1 MANND
6 STKRVPLELLCM
18 LILKEGDRYGYE
30 MVQEIESRSG
40 GLLSFNLASVYV
52 ALRRLEERGCVSSR
66 TEMTDAARARMRVY
80 YHLEPA
86 AVAHHNTAGLH
97 LFARLSHCGA
107 EYEREHEHGQH
118 NCRKHERALGSAAL
132 KSRCKALRC
141 TGGRTKN
148 VIRHRF
154 CVGNLAQKALHAG
167 GLTLLLCAR
176 AAYRPIHTA

>member
-18 LILKEGDRYGYE
+18 LILKEGDRY
-30 MVQEIESRSG
+30 ESRSG

-86 AVAHHNTAGLH
+86 AEAYLTEQKEEYRRTAVGV
-97 LFARLSHCGA
+97 
-107 EYEREHEHGQH
+107 Q
-118 NCRKHERALGSAAL
+118 NVL
-132 KSRCKALRC
+132 KSCEVQHEKEA
-141 TGGRTKN
+141 
-148 VIRHRF
+148 
-154 CVGNLAQKALHAG
+154 
-167 GLTLLLCAR
+167 
-176 AAYRPIHTA
+176 

>member
-66 TEMTDAARARMRVY
+66 TEIMDARMRVY

-86 AVAHHNTAGLH
+86 AEAYLTEQKEEYRRTAVGV
-97 LFARLSHCGA
+97 
-107 EYEREHEHGQH
+107 Q
-118 NCRKHERALGSAAL
+118 NVL
-132 KSRCKALRC
+132 KSCEVQHEKEA
-141 TGGRTKN
+141 
-148 VIRHRF
+148 
-154 CVGNLAQKALHAG
+154 
-167 GLTLLLCAR
+167 
-176 AAYRPIHTA
+176 

>member
-66 TEMTDAARARMRVY
+66 TEMTDAARAP
-80 YHLEPA
+80 H
-86 AVAHHNTAGLH
+86 
-97 LFARLSHCGA
+97 ARLLSFGACGGSVSHGA
-107 EYEREHEHGQH
+107 ERGIPPHGRR
-118 NCRKHERALGSAAL
+118 CAERAE
-132 KSRCKALRC
+132 KLRGA
-141 TGGRTKN
+141 T
-148 VIRHRF
+148 
-154 CVGNLAQKALHAG
+154 
-167 GLTLLLCAR
+167 
-176 AAYRPIHTA
+176 

>member
-66 TEMTDAARARMRVY
+66 TEMTDAARARSVMLLCGADGV
-80 YHLEPA
+80 
-86 AVAHHNTAGLH
+86 AGLPRTT
-97 LFARLSHCGA
+97 RL
-107 EYEREHEHGQH
+107 ERLPQE
-118 NCRKHERALGSAAL
+118 SA
-132 KSRCKALRC
+132 SCM
-141 TGGRTKN
+141 
-148 VIRHRF
+148 
-154 CVGNLAQKALHAG
+154 
-167 GLTLLLCAR
+167 
-176 AAYRPIHTA
+176 

>member
-66 TEMTDAARARMRVY
+66 TEMTDAARARIEVD
-80 YHLEPA
+80 E
-86 AVAHHNTAGLH
+86 
-97 LFARLSHCGA
+97 ARR
-107 EYEREHEHGQH
+107 EVERLNRTVDMLQ
-118 NCRKHERALGSAAL
+118 N
-132 KSRCKALRC
+132 
-141 TGGRTKN
+141 GRDQ
-148 VIRHRF
+148 
-154 CVGNLAQKALHAG
+154 A
-167 GLTLLLCAR
+167 
-176 AAYRPIHTA
+176 

>member
-66 TEMTDAARARMRVY
+66 TEMTDAACAFTIIWSLRRKRISRSRKRNTGAR
-80 YHLEPA
+80 P
-86 AVAHHNTAGLH
+86 
-97 LFARLSHCGA
+97 
-107 EYEREHEHGQH
+107 
-118 NCRKHERALGSAAL
+118 
-132 KSRCKALRC
+132 
-141 TGGRTKN
+141 
-148 VIRHRF
+148 
-154 CVGNLAQKALHAG
+154 
-167 GLTLLLCAR
+167 
-176 AAYRPIHTA
+176 

>member
-66 TEMTDAARARMRVY
+66 TEMTDAAA
-80 YHLEPA
+80 PA
-86 AVAHHNTAGLH
+86 CAFTIIWILRRKRISRSRKRNTA
-97 LFARLSHCGA
+97 AR
-107 EYEREHEHGQH
+107 
-118 NCRKHERALGSAAL
+118 
-132 KSRCKALRC
+132 
-141 TGGRTKN
+141 
-148 VIRHRF
+148 
-154 CVGNLAQKALHAG
+154 
-167 GLTLLLCAR
+167 
-176 AAYRPIHTA
+176 P

>member
-66 TEMTDAARARMRVY
+66 TEMTTLPAPACAFTIIWSLRRKRISRSRKRNTAAR
-80 YHLEPA
+80 P
-86 AVAHHNTAGLH
+86 
-97 LFARLSHCGA
+97 
-107 EYEREHEHGQH
+107 
-118 NCRKHERALGSAAL
+118 
-132 KSRCKALRC
+132 
-141 TGGRTKN
+141 
-148 VIRHRF
+148 
-154 CVGNLAQKALHAG
+154 
-167 GLTLLLCAR
+167 
-176 AAYRPIHTA
+176 

>member
-30 MVQEIESRSG
+30 MVQEIE
-40 GLLSFNLASVYV
+40 SFNLASVYV

-86 AVAHHNTAGLH
+86 AEAYLTEQKEEYRRTAVGV
-97 LFARLSHCGA
+97 
-107 EYEREHEHGQH
+107 Q
-118 NCRKHERALGSAAL
+118 NVL
-132 KSRCKALRC
+132 KSCEVQHEKEA
-141 TGGRTKN
+141 
-148 VIRHRF
+148 
-154 CVGNLAQKALHAG
+154 
-167 GLTLLLCAR
+167 
-176 AAYRPIHTA
+176 

>member
-52 ALRRLEERGCVSSR
+52 ALRGCVSSR

-86 AVAHHNTAGLH
+86 AEAYLTEQKEEYRRTAVGV
-97 LFARLSHCGA
+97 
-107 EYEREHEHGQH
+107 Q
-118 NCRKHERALGSAAL
+118 NVL
-132 KSRCKALRC
+132 KSCEVQHEKEA
-141 TGGRTKN
+141 
-148 VIRHRF
+148 
-154 CVGNLAQKALHAG
+154 
-167 GLTLLLCAR
+167 
-176 AAYRPIHTA
+176 

>member
-66 TEMTDAARARMRVY
+66 TEMTDAARARIGTNFHQLPVNRPKN
-80 YHLEPA
+80 EPEEGYNRYLLDGTDVA
-86 AVAHHNTAGLH
+86 PLDRDRLALGVDGQRKDAGPILADLADIAVAGAGQRHAH
-97 LFARLSHCGA
+97 LGRVD
-107 EYEREHEHGQH
+107 GQIG
-118 NCRKHERALGSAAL
+118 RALPHRAVSRRRQRAL
-132 KSRCKALRC
+132 
-141 TGGRTKN
+141 
-148 VIRHRF
+148 
-154 CVGNLAQKALHAG
+154 LAYAQ
-167 GLTLLLCAR
+167 
-176 AAYRPIHTA
+176 RPHQTQAV